1 MNVLKEIILNTSR
14 VLTYTV
20 YIISIYYLC
29 ISFFGI
35 WRKKDEQ
42 EVEPKNSFALIV
54 AAHNE
59 EIVIMDILE
68 SLNSLEYPKKL
79 YDIFVVA
86 DNCTDKTAIKAKKK
100 GAIVYER
107 VDKSKKGKG
116 YALEWMFYKI
126 FNMKK
131 KYDAIAIFDADNLV
145 HKNFLKE
152 MNKELCKGYKVVQ
165 GYLDSK
171 NPHDTWITGSYSI
184 AFWTCNRM
192 FQLARSN
199 LGLSNQ
205 LGGTGFCINTD
216 VLRELGWGATCLTED
231 LEFTCK
237 LVLFGY
243 KVGWAHN
250 AIIYDEKPLTL
261 LQSWKQRK
269 RWMQGFADVSS
280 RYFFKLIKKS
290 IKTFNFVLFDCALY
304 SIQPIITV
312 LVGLSV
318 ISGLVQYVMKTYNL
332 IYNFNTVLYSVNFNL
347 LTLITILLSILQF
360 IYTPFMLIL
369 EKKLDFKIFF
379 YYIIYPVYAIT
390 WLPISVQGIINKNN
404 KEWNHTVHSRSIKMK
419 DLEKVN

>member
-1 MNVLKEIILNTSR
+1 MSIFKEIILNASR
-14 VLTYTV
+14 VLTYMV

-35 WRKKDEQ
+35 WKRRDEQ

-59 EIVIMDILE
+59 EIVIKDILE
-68 SLNSLEYPKKL
+68 SLNGLEYPKEL
-79 YDIFVVA
+79 YDVFVIA
-86 DNCTDKTAIKAKKK
+86 DNCTDKTAIKAREK

-107 VDKSKKGKG
+107 VDGSKRGKG
-116 YALEWMFYKI
+116 YALEWMFRKI
-126 FNMKK
+126 FNMKR

-145 HKNFLKE
+145 HKNFLRE
-152 MNKELCKGYKVVQ
+152 MNKQLSRGYKVVQ

-171 NPHDTWITGSYSI
+171 NPYDTWITGSYSI

-199 LGLSNQ
+199 LGLSTQ

-216 VLRELGWGATCLTED
+216 ILQKLGWGATCLTED

-237 LVLFGY
+237 LVLYGY
-243 KVGWAHN
+243 KIGWAHN

-261 LQSWKQRK
+261 FQSWKQRK

-290 IKTFNFVLFDCALY
+290 IKTFDFVLFDCALY

-312 LVGLSV
+312 LIGLSV
-318 ISGLVQYVMKTYNL
+318 VSGGVQYLMRTYHL
-332 IYNFNTVLYSVNFNL
+332 ISNFNTVVYSVNFNL
-347 LTLITILLSILQF
+347 LTISAVLLSILQF
-360 IYTPFMLIL
+360 IYTPFMLVL
-369 EKKLDFKIFF
+369 EKKLDLKIFF
-379 YYIIYPVYAIT
+379 YYIIYPIYAIT
-390 WLPISVQGIINKNN
+390 WFPISVQGIMNKND
-404 KEWNHTVHSRSIKMK
+404 KEWSHTTHSRSIKIRE
-419 DLEKVN
+419 LEKVN